1 MNNTF
6 IMGLFEFL
14 ALLIVAGLCGA
25 IAQALSG
32 YDRGGCLLSI
42 GVGFLG
48 ALIGSWLSRAMNL
61 PELFTFQA
69 GNVQF
74 PVVWSIV
81 GASLF
86 IFVISLINSRRKTRI

>member
-1 MNNTF
+1 
-6 IMGLFEFL
+6 MGFFEFI

-25 IAQALSG
+25 IAQAISG

-48 ALIGSWLSRAMNL
+48 AFIGSWLARALNL
-61 PELFTFQA
+61 PELFHFTA
-69 GNVQF
+69 GNVSF
-74 PVVWSIV
+74 PVVWSII

-86 IFVISLINSRRKTRI
+86 IFVISMASSRRTPRR

>member
-1 MNNTF
+1 MNF
-6 IMGLFEFL
+6 FDFL

-25 IAQALSG
+25 IAQAILG
-32 YDRGGCLLSI
+32 YNRGGCLLSM

-48 ALIGSWLSRAMNL
+48 ALIGTWLAEALKL
-61 PELFTFQA
+61 PEIFTFSA

-81 GASLF
+81 GASIF
-86 IFVISLINSRRKTRI
+86 ILIISLINSRRKP

>member
-1 MNNTF
+1 
-6 IMGLFEFL
+6 MGFLDFL

-25 IAQALSG
+25 IAQAISG

-48 ALIGSWLSRAMNL
+48 ALIGTWLAEALNL
-61 PELFTFQA
+61 PELFVFSA

-81 GASLF
+81 GASVF
-86 IFVISLINSRRKTRI
+86 IFVISIISSRRKRGA

>member
-1 MNNTF
+1 MGFLEF
-6 IMGLFEFL
+6 I

-25 IAQALSG
+25 IAQAISG

-48 ALIGSWLSRAMNL
+48 ALIGSWLARALNL
-61 PELFTFQA
+61 PELFFFSA
-69 GNVQF
+69 GNVDF

-81 GASLF
+81 GASIF
-86 IFVISLINSRRKTRI
+86 IFVITLITSRRRPRV